1 MAGNVLSLIWKGGP
15 VAVRCASA
23 RRASSRRC
31 GVLRGIGIALGIGGL
46 VVVCSLFWRRRRR
59 RGSVLQLQ
67 ELRPEAATIFG
78 SVKEGAV
85 GQPMAQGYHF
95 PFAADAPRRTKAAD
109 ANDSAVFLLELR
121 DAFRAGGTVDE
132 VYAVDEEA
140 LGNAM
145 RKVIRPSRQGS
156 FDGVPP
162 AAIHNVIEDSCMPST
177 LLEVSVRTFSHD
189 SANLCQAVWVAEHG
203 LWRKL
208 NALLPLEEVI

>member
-31 GVLRGIGIALGIGGL
+31 GFLRGIGIALGIGGL
-46 VVVCSLFWRRRRR
+46 VVVCSLFWRRR
-59 RGSVLQLQ
+59 GSVLKLQ

-85 GQPMAQGYHF
+85 RQPMAQGYHF

-109 ANDSAVFLLELR
+109 ANDSTVFLLELR
-121 DAFRAGGTVDE
+121 DAFRAGGTVNE

-145 RKVIRPSRQGS
+145 RKVVPPARLGS

-162 AAIHNVIEDSCMPST
+162 AAIHYVIEDSGVPST
-177 LLEVSVRTFSHD
+177 LLEIWVRTLSHG
-189 SANLCQAVWVAEHG
+189 SVSYTHLT
-203 LWRKL
+203 
-208 NALLPLEEVI
+208 LPTILRV

>member
-31 GVLRGIGIALGIGGL
+31 GFLRGIGIALGIGGL
-46 VVVCSLFWRRRRR
+46 VVVCSLFWRRR
-59 RGSVLQLQ
+59 GSVLKLQ

-85 GQPMAQGYHF
+85 RQPMAQGYHF

-109 ANDSAVFLLELR
+109 ANDSTVFLLELR
-121 DAFRAGGTVDE
+121 DALGAGRTVNKI
-132 VYAVDEEA
+132 YAVDEEA
-140 LGNAM
+140 LGDAM
-145 RKVIRPSRQGS
+145 RKVIRPSRLGS
-156 FDGVPP
+156 FRGISP
-162 AAIHNVIEDSCMPST
+162 AAIHYVIEDSCMPST

-189 SANLCQAVWVAEHG
+189 SANLGQAVWVAEHG

-208 NALLPLEEVI
+208 NVLLPLEEVI